1 MVWVC
6 GVLRSHGFLSWD
18 TGGNVHSFSPK
29 SGSDQ
34 DKMEM
39 QGKGML
45 SPLDELFYNKL
56 PAGVRKREIW
66 GFQLPPKLTQG

>member
-1 MVWVC
+1 
-6 GVLRSHGFLSWD
+6 
-18 TGGNVHSFSPK
+18 
-29 SGSDQ
+29 
-34 DKMEM
+34 MEM

-66 GFQLPPKLTQG
+66 GFQLPLKLTQG